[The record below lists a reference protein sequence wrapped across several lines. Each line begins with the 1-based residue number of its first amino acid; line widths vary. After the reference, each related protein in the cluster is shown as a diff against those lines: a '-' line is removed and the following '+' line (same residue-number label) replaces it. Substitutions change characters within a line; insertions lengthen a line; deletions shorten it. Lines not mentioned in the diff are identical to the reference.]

1 MQRARPQSDVEVHPG
16 AEAHTAGP
24 HPAHLAAA
32 SDQAAA
38 WPVALAMLGI
48 LYGLHVQAYL
58 LAFFL
63 PHAKSF
69 LEVFAPQPWMSFQ
82 GYAEFFVGSGAV
94 PTLLAPLLA
103 VPLIFCCLAILIRRR
118 WALLAAG
125 VWAIVSMAVWLSFA
139 SYVFLN
145 SQVLRQYCWRPIYLT
160 LEVPYH
166 LIVPGLV
173 LCLLLRRSR
182 RRQFQQWVARAA
194 PRVQPVWPTVLGWLS
209 MFHAAEG
216 LMRLVDVLS
225 SKVLFALALDSKAWW
240 NAFLKD
246 VGESSYLLAYLA
258 MALLGIPAV
267 ALLRRRRGAG
277 WLHVAGACAVLA
289 GLLMNIIKWTFYWDG
304 PSPSSG
310 IIREAI
316 NAVYPVF
323 LLVWFLRPAIRRQVA
338 QWRRPA
344 AAGIIPPAGER
355 GNE

>member
-1 MQRARPQSDVEVHPG
+1 MNEQRQ
-16 AEAHTAGP
+16 
-24 HPAHLAAA
+24 A
-32 SDQAAA
+32 SDLFTPAA
-38 WPVALAMLGI
+38 WPVALAMVGI

-58 LAFFL
+58 LALFL

-82 GYAEFFVGSGAV
+82 GYAEFFLGSGAT
-94 PTLLAPLLA
+94 PLLLAPLLA

-125 VWAIVSMAVWLSFA
+125 VWAIVSMMVWLSFA
-139 SYVFLN
+139 GYVSLN
-145 SQVLRQYCWRPIYLT
+145 SQMLRPYYTRSIYLT
-160 LEVPYH
+160 IEVPYH

-173 LCLLLRRSR
+173 LCLLLGPSR

-277 WLHVAGACAVLA
+277 WLHVACACAVLA

-304 PSPSSG
+304 PPASTG
-310 IIREAI
+310 IIQEAI
-316 NAVYPVF
+316 TAVYPVF
-323 LLVWFLRPAIRRQVA
+323 LLIWFLRPAIRRQVA
-338 QWRRPA
+338 QWRGPGGRV
-344 AAGIIPPAGER
+344 
-355 GNE
+355 

>member
-1 MQRARPQSDVEVHPG
+1 MTEAEPQPD
-16 AEAHTAGP
+16 
-24 HPAHLAAA
+24 AAA

-38 WPVALAMLGI
+38 WPVALAMVGI

-58 LAFFL
+58 LAVFL
-63 PHAKSF
+63 PHAESF
-69 LEVFAPQPWMSFQ
+69 LKVFTPQPWMSFQ
-82 GYAEFFVGSGAV
+82 GYAEFFLGSGAT

-125 VWAIVSMAVWLSFA
+125 VWAIVSMTVWLSFA
-139 SYVFLN
+139 GYVSLN
-145 SQVLRQYCWRPIYLT
+145 SQMLRPYCTRSIYLT
-160 LEVPYH
+160 IEVPYH

-173 LCLLLRRSR
+173 LCLLLGPSR
-182 RRQFQQWVARAA
+182 RRQFQQWAARAA
-194 PRVQPVWPTVLGWLS
+194 PKVQPVWPTVLGWLS

-216 LMRLVDVLS
+216 LMRLAEALS
-225 SKVLFALALDSKAWW
+225 SKVLFALDSEAWW

-258 MALLGIPAV
+258 MVLLGIPAV

-304 PSPSSG
+304 PLPSTG
-310 IIREAI
+310 IICEAI
-316 NAVYPVF
+316 SAVYPVF

-355 GNE
+355 GS